1 MTIKKKAVNDV
12 WRSKSDT
19 EIYAIVV
26 DCFNLIDVYTKE
38 KPREKLDSIA
48 KYYHSEKI
56 QFGPIAF
63 VMKDSGRIKKNKK
76 PSLTRVGIK
85 PIDDPSVK
93 CKRSQQLALDMF
105 AAGYSVH
112 TVEKY
117 VRLFRDAVKSG
128 KKIVWNKSSKPS
140 KKGDAG
146 ANKKPND
153 HASLSF
159 KASQKSRNNILKTLA
174 SQGRTA
180 IEKLEIDEQNDVG
193 VGVLLDFVEWAESQM
208 I

>member
-63 VMKDSGRIKKNKK
+63 VMKDSGRVKKNKK

-117 VRLFRDAVKSG
+117 VRLFR
-128 KKIVWNKSSKPS
+128 NKPSKPS
-140 KKGDAG
+140 KIGDAG
-146 ANKKPND
+146 ANNKPND